1 MRTMRF
7 SNLYLLS
14 LRERRALH
22 VNFSKDV
29 TILRARNGFGKSAVI
44 KSLYE
49 AFGATPHKVDATWSS
64 AAVTTL
70 VDFTIGDDGYRLL
83 RSAGR
88 YIVLDTQGNRL
99 LDTASVSTD
108 LAAYFADLFNFRL
121 LMLNQAKQTVIPP
134 PAYIFAPFYVD
145 QDRSWSAAWQSF
157 DRMYLPQSAKSLSEY
172 HTGIRP
178 NEFYVARAERDRL
191 QAALNDLQELRRS
204 VERALTEVRELIE
217 EGALSYDL
225 DDFASEV
232 EELVNRSAELNRL
245 QTNYRNDLARLENER
260 DLWIEQQD
268 ILRASLAELRETA
281 VLAAEQPA
289 SVECP
294 TCGQHYENSLA
305 DQFGLISDFDDLFE
319 AYQAGREKLT
329 AMEASI
335 QRQRASLQNVRQKLR
350 EVEAVLGAV
359 RADTSLNDVIAAK
372 GRTETTSALRRRLN
386 VIDAE
391 IGEALA
397 KLDSAQRSLELIT
410 NPKRTARITD
420 FFQARFAKFTA
431 ALDVRAT
438 FSTKGMSTSKLP
450 RGSEGPRGLI
460 SYYYAILHAAREFG
474 SSVYCPILV
483 DAPNQQGQDS
493 EHLPAI
499 LRFLAEQRPA
509 ESQVIV
515 ASEESFGIEGPDI
528 QVVDVGVKRNQVLD
542 EDEYERVAQVL
553 RPLLGDLI

>member
-1 MRTMRF
+1 MPTMRF
-7 SNLYLLS
+7 SDLYLLS
-14 LRERRALH
+14 LREKRGLH

-49 AFGATPHKVDATWSS
+49 TFGATPHKVDASWSS

-70 VDFTIGDDGYRLL
+70 VDFTVDGEPYRIL

-88 YIVLDTQGNRL
+88 YVVFDGLGNRL
-99 LDTASVSTD
+99 IDTGSVSNE
-108 LAAYFADLFNFRL
+108 LAAFLAELFNFRL
-121 LMLNQAKQTVIPP
+121 LMLNQTRQTVIPP

-157 DRMYLPQSAKSLSEY
+157 DRMYLPQTPKSLSEY

-191 QAALNDLQELRRS
+191 SAVLNELQDQRRS
-204 VERALTEVRELIE
+204 VERALTEVRELID

-225 DDFASEV
+225 EDFAREV
-232 EELVNRSAELNRL
+232 EELVDRSGELNRL
-245 QTNYRNDLARLENER
+245 QTKYRNELARLENER
-260 DLWIEQQD
+260 DLWTEQQE
-268 ILRASLAELRETA
+268 ILRSSLAEMRET
-281 VLAAEQPA
+281 VRLAAEQPA

-305 DQFGLISDFDDLFE
+305 DQFGLITDFDDLFE
-319 AYQAGREKLT
+319 AYQAGREKVNTLEDAIRKQRTTLLGVREKLT
-329 AMEASI
+329 
-335 QRQRASLQNVRQKLR
+335 
-350 EVEAVLGAV
+350 EVEAILREAK
-359 RADTSLNDVIAAK
+359 AETSLDDVIVAR
-372 GRTETTSALRRRLN
+372 GRTETTSALRRRLGA
-386 VIDAE
+386 VDSE

-397 KLDSAQRSLELIT
+397 KLESAQRQLELIA
-410 NPKRTARITD
+410 NPKRTARIED
-420 FFQARFAKFTA
+420 FYQARFAEFTA

-460 SYYYAILHAAREFG
+460 SYYYAILHTAREFG
-474 SSVYCPILV
+474 SSVFCPILV
-483 DAPNQQGQDS
+483 DAPNQQGQDF

-499 LRFLAEQRPA
+499 LRFLAERRPA
-509 ESQVIV
+509 GSQVIV
-515 ASEESFGIEGPDI
+515 ASEESFGIAGPDI
-528 QVVDVGVKRNQVLD
+528 NVVDVGVQRNQVL
-542 EDEYERVAQVL
+542 EDAQYELVAEAL
-553 RPLLGDLI
+553 RPLLGELI